1 MTGREELLETIQCV
15 LKRLPESATLR
26 EFIEELEVME
36 EIEVGLRDVEA
47 GRVMSLEEFKRRTE
61 ICVSK

>member
-1 MTGREELLETIQCV
+1 MTSREELLETIQCV

-26 EFIEELEVME
+26 EFIDELEVME